1 MKHILIVG
9 CICGIIF
16 SACKKEA
23 KIGPEVPIEQD
34 YKLPQGNASKEAND
48 KIQELYNKYGSYFLY
63 VYTQKDFVWVPS
75 TGGGASKIDTAVLG
89 NPVYVMD
96 MLNFLN
102 DVWLK
107 FLPES
112 FKKAQG
118 IPYRVMLAD
127 TIKQYR
133 PGYPPGREYLYFDY
147 KIVDKA
153 IAFSG
158 MNQSLR
164 TMTATEKVNKK
175 NILTGVIWGYYL
187 QNKIV
192 EIPAGFYKV
201 SNYTLAPALP
211 INASNPSNL
220 EAYRQRGFLPGSYL
234 PNGNPSEWYY
244 GPYAWNTAQA
254 SDISA
259 YIFHI
264 TSCPDAQLVPY
275 LKFPLIKEKYDLLV
289 DFFKVKYG
297 IDVRAIANAT
307 Y

>member
-1 MKHILIVG
+1 ML
-9 CICGIIF
+9 F
-16 SACKKEA
+16 ACKKDE
-23 KIGPEVPIEQD
+23 KIGRPVPIEQD
-34 YKLPQGNASKEAND
+34 YKLPQGSASKEAND
-48 KIQELYNKYGSYFLY
+48 KIQEFYNTYGSYFLY
-63 VYTQKDFVWVPS
+63 VYKQKDFVWVPS
-75 TGGGASKIDTAVLG
+75 TGGSNSKIDTAVMG

-118 IPYRVMLAD
+118 IPYRVILAD

-147 KIVDKA
+147 KIIDKA

-164 TMTATEKVNKK
+164 TMTAADKLNKK
-175 NILTGVIWGYYL
+175 NILTGVIWGYYV
-187 QNKIV
+187 QNKII
-192 EIPAGFYKV
+192 EIPASFYKV
-201 SNYTLAPALP
+201 SSYTTAPAYP
-211 INASNPSNL
+211 VNALNPANV
-220 EAYRQRGFLPGSYL
+220 EAYRQRGFLPASYL
-234 PNGNPSEWYY
+234 PNGTPSEWYY
-244 GPYAWNTAQA
+244 GPYYWNTAQS
-254 SDISA
+254 SDLSA
-259 YIFHI
+259 YILNI
-264 TSCPDAQLVPY
+264 TTCTDAQLIPY
-275 LKFPLIKEKYDLLV
+275 LKYPLIKEKYDLLV